1 MWAFVMRGGGNR
13 VFVVECGQT
22 TTAAPRADALLR
34 ERRASAAWAAGVAER
49 VIRRFAHELPGWRS
63 DCESMKHLKLVVV
76 AELVR
81 EVRSLTESIPWR
93 FR

>member
-1 MWAFVMRGGGNR
+1 MD
-13 VFVVECGQT
+13 CGET
-22 TTAAPRADALLR
+22 TGAGRAADASLR
-34 ERRASAAWAAGVAER
+34 ERRASAAWAAGVADR
-49 VIRRFAHELPGWRS
+49 VIRRFAHERPGWRS
-63 DCESMKHLKLVVV
+63 DSESMKHLKLVVV